1 MKKELVEQ
9 LSKKFNDYSHVD
21 NDVEYWHA
29 RELQHLLGYDRW
41 ENFVNSIEK
50 AKLACKNSNH
60 DVIDHFRDITK
71 MVDIGSGSKREIADI
86 LLTRYAC
93 YLVAQNGDPQ
103 KEEIAFAQTYFAIQT
118 RKQELIEQRMAEIER
133 LKAREKLTQTEKKL
147 SGIIYERG
155 IDDKGFGRIR
165 SKGDKALFGGRSTQ
179 DMKDKFNV
187 PSKRALADFLP
198 TITIKAKDFATEV
211 TNVQVLQQNLKTE
224 DSVTNEHVKN
234 NLDVRKILTERNIH
248 PEHLPPAEDI
258 KKVERKV
265 KSEEKKALSGGKKK
279 K

>member
-155 IDDKGFGRIR
+155 IDD
-165 SKGDKALFGGRSTQ
+165 
-179 DMKDKFNV
+179 
-187 PSKRALADFLP
+187 
-198 TITIKAKDFATEV
+198 
-211 TNVQVLQQNLKTE
+211 
-224 DSVTNEHVKN
+224 
-234 NLDVRKILTERNIH
+234 
-248 PEHLPPAEDI
+248 
-258 KKVERKV
+258 
-265 KSEEKKALSGGKKK
+265 
-279 K
+279 